1 MDITDLKHNLLY
13 LILIKQIK
21 QEFQGY
27 IQNLKIKVVHRLNLW
42 MVQKIKLIIFVKVRG
57 RILELRHLFNFIKV
71 H

>member
-27 IQNLKIKVVHRLNLW
+27 IQNLKIKVVHRLNL
-42 MVQKIKLIIFVKVRG
+42 
-57 RILELRHLFNFIKV
+57 
-71 H
+71 